1 MKTQEEI
8 EQLAEQYW
16 DKQPYNEDA
25 YVVGYTQCQEDMA
38 DKKYTELQL
47 RFFADELIK
56 GIEEKNK
63 QGYEDIKV
71 DYESLILSL
80 NKQFQ
85 MTEPIDTN
93 KYQVWFQ
100 DTDPDTGEIC

>member
-1 MKTQEEI
+1 MKQNNMANETVTFRPSKKNKNLLSDLNK
-8 EQLAEQYW
+8 LAEKENRTLNNYI
-16 DKQPYNEDA
+16 ETILLLH
-25 YVVGYTQCQEDMA
+25 TQSVFHKTCQEDVA

-63 QGYEDIKV
+63 QGYGDIKV

-80 NKQFQ
+80 NRLR
-85 MTEPIDTN
+85 
-93 KYQVWFQ
+93 
-100 DTDPDTGEIC
+100 

>member
-25 YVVGYTQCQEDMA
+25 YVIGYTQCQEDMA

-47 RFFADELIK
+47 RFFANELIK

-80 NKQFQ
+80 NKQ
-85 MTEPIDTN
+85 D
-93 KYQVWFQ
+93 
-100 DTDPDTGEIC
+100 

>member
-1 MKTQEEI
+1 MKTKEEI
-8 EQLAEQYW
+8 EQLA
-16 DKQPYNEDA
+16 DKWLAETPIKEWGGAENGYIK
-25 YVVGYTQCQEDMA
+25 GYTQCQQDMA

-71 DYESLILSL
+71 DYESLILLLFGKPSTL
-80 NKQFQ
+80 
-85 MTEPIDTN
+85 
-93 KYQVWFQ
+93 
-100 DTDPDTGEIC
+100 

>member
-1 MKTQEEI
+1 MKTKEEI
-8 EQLAEQYW
+8 EQLAELNIDCEFMSPKWAMY
-16 DKQPYNEDA
+16 KKGYIK
-25 YVVGYTQCQEDMA
+25 GYTQCQEDNA

-80 NKQFQ
+80 NKQEDARQ
-85 MTEPIDTN
+85 ELENRMNIN
-93 KYQVWFQ
+93 RILKGY
-100 DTDPDTGEIC
+100 

>member
-8 EQLAEQYW
+8 EKLAEQYW

-25 YVVGYTQCQEDMA
+25 YVVGYTKCQEDMV

-47 RFFADELIK
+47 RFFANELIK
-56 GIEEKNK
+56 GVEEKNK

-71 DYESLILSL
+71 DYESLILLL
-80 NKQFQ
+80 NKQD
-85 MTEPIDTN
+85 I
-93 KYQVWFQ
+93 
-100 DTDPDTGEIC
+100 